1 DWVDRSALN
10 LGVAF
15 YAAAF
20 GNGVF
25 AAMDARGV
33 AYTSANGTNWSSRW
47 TVSSD
52 YVFGVTSAQNLFL
65 AVGGPYGGGSQKIV
79 TSPDGVNWKLRPVSV
94 TNSASLQSVC
104 YGNGYF
110 IAVGQKGLIL
120 QSGPIATLRIGDV
133 HGATSSL
140 VLDGEIGRGYR
151 VQSCT
156 NLT

>member
-1 DWVDRSALN
+1 TVARCNSLFLAGGTLGTLLTSSDGNTWTPAASGTSRALNGFAFGNNLFLAVGRGNSNPGTILTSSNAIDWVDRSALN

-79 TSPDGVNWKLRPVSV
+79 TSPD
-94 TNSASLQSVC
+94 
-104 YGNGYF
+104 
-110 IAVGQKGLIL
+110 
-120 QSGPIATLRIGDV
+120 
-133 HGATSSL
+133 
-140 VLDGEIGRGYR
+140 
-151 VQSCT
+151 
-156 NLT
+156 